1 MNFYNV
7 LSRVK
12 TKMSKTKKEKEPLTD
27 GQHIIA
33 SFIEG
38 LFILLIVL
46 IVIYVVKYVFRLR
59 I

>member
-1 MNFYNV
+1 
-7 LSRVK
+7 
-12 TKMSKTKKEKEPLTD
+12 MSKTKKEKEPLTD

-38 LFILLIVL
+38 LFILLVVL
-46 IVIYVVKYVFRLR
+46 IVIYIVKYVFRLR